1 MIRLDPIRRKILKDP
16 ARHRVVVAGRRWGKT
31 HLALVFLLQGNILPN
46 QRRWYIAPTYRQG
59 KMIAYPILRKL
70 LHGFSN
76 LRMNESELSIK
87 LNNGAEI
94 AIKGADNEDSLRGAG
109 LD

>member
-1 MIRLDPIRRKILKDP
+1 MIRLDPIRRNILKHP

-59 KMIAYPILRKL
+59 KMIAYPILSSWTIVPTL
-70 LHGFSN
+70 
-76 LRMNESELSIK
+76 
-87 LNNGAEI
+87 
-94 AIKGADNEDSLRGAG
+94 
-109 LD
+109 